1 MKSVMDLKEAARLL
15 EIVPVAEK
23 QAMSCK
29 EIAERFFGKS
39 GSDTAGGI
47 PLTQSEIRK
56 IQRYLQNLSQPK
68 NNEPAV
74 IKLTAEKSRGG
85 RAYNRKTFRYWQ
97 EPTALNK
104 LLMTEK
110 NALDLILAQQILQ
123 RSFAGELAK
132 RSKVAISDAMAESVV
147 NMDVETRRLRA
158 RLRVVPD
165 WFGRVPAEIKP
176 EILSEVINAIAKD
189 RQLRFEYKSP
199 SGDLSQHTVSP
210 CGLVAK
216 DWSIYLLFTKGLIH
230 APGRALPLHRFNSA
244 SCTAKP
250 RDSRTEEFDLDG
262 YIKNTHQLA
271 HALDS
276 QPKSLQLELKVA
288 PGTIYHFKERKLS
301 LDQDIDGPDPESG
314 HYMVKATVVKTVLLI
329 PFLLSMLEGIEVVGP
344 KEIRLS
350 IAEKLL
356 KMNSY
361 YENSND

>member
-1 MKSVMDLKEAARLL
+1 VKSVTDLKEAARLL
-15 EIVPVAEK
+15 EIVPVDDK

-29 EIAERFFGKS
+29 EIAERFFGKR
-39 GSDTAGGI
+39 GSDTAGGN
-47 PLTQSEIRK
+47 PLTESEIRK
-56 IQRYLQNLSQPK
+56 VQRYLKNLSQPK
-68 NNEPAV
+68 NDEPAL
-74 IKLTAEKSRGG
+74 INLIAEKSRDGQ
-85 RAYNRKTFRYWQ
+85 AYNRRTYRYWQ

-216 DWSIYLLFTKGLIH
+216 DWSIYLLFTKGLSD
-230 APGRALPLHRFNSA
+230 APGRALALHRFNSA

-288 PGTIYHFKERKLS
+288 PGTIYHFRERKLS
-301 LDQDIDGPDPESG
+301 LDQDIIGPDPESG

-350 IAEKLL
+350 IAEKLS

-361 YENSND
+361 YQNIDD